1 MTSVPPIAG
10 LQKMDT
16 LYDWRLKSGG
26 EGIWIPGRASPR
38 VRRIRP
44 VEQAMNVGSRG
55 SCCSDHVNVNFRMV
69 FSGSCGIK

>member
-1 MTSVPPIAG
+1 MTSVPRIAG

-16 LYDWRLKSGG
+16 LYDWHFLKSDG

-38 VRRIRP
+38 VRRSRP

-55 SCCSDHVNVNFRMV
+55 SYCSDHVNVNFRMV
-69 FSGSCGIK
+69 FSGSCA